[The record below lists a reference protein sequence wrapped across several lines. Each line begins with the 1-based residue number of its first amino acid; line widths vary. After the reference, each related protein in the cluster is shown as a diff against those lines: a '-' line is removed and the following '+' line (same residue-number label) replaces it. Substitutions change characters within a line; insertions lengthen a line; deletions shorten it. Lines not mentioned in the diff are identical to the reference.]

1 MKYYNAEEKKLIAS
15 IERDE
20 WKPIKDLEKEKERYS
35 KIFKASSRKSE
46 QVTVKLTKKDLQDL
60 KIKAT
65 IEGLTYNALI
75 GSILHKYITGKL
87 VEKNV

>member
-1 MKYYNAEEKKLIAS
+1 MKYFDTEEKELIDS

-20 WKPIKDLEKEKERYS
+20 WKPIKNLAKEKERYT
-35 KIFKASSRKSE
+35 KIFKTSSKKSE

-65 IEGLTYNALI
+65 IEGLPYHALI
-75 GSILHKYITGKL
+75 GSVLHKYITGKL
-87 VEKNV
+87 VEKSA